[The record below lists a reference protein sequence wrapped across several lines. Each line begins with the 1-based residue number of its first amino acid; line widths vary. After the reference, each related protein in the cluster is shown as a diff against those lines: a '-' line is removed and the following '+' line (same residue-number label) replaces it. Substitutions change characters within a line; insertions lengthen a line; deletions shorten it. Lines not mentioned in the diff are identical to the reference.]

1 MFKFRPTSISALIL
15 CCEDY
20 QLPRNEVESG
30 KAGVG
35 RGKEYQIYFDIE
47 PRCEKA
53 SKLELSQTE
62 LDWINFCLHLKE
74 MIIEKCNNSGFAI
87 YTGTGTGLWLIRFK
101 LGGDPLALEDKRTSG
116 HGCRSKVWLLLL
128 ESTKG
133 AKVYHTGWIN
143 NAAIADVTSAWCL
156 EVIPSQS

>member
-1 MFKFRPTSISALIL
+1 MIL

-47 PRCEKA
+47 PLCEKA

-62 LDWINFCLHLKE
+62 LDWTNFCLHLKE
-74 MIIEKCNNSGFAI
+74 KYNNSGWVIFVVKA
-87 YTGTGTGLWLIRFK
+87 GLWLIRFK

-116 HGCRSKVWLLLL
+116 HGCRR
-128 ESTKG
+128 
-133 AKVYHTGWIN
+133 
-143 NAAIADVTSAWCL
+143 
-156 EVIPSQS
+156 